1 MPKISRRSSSIISYK
16 KNMEKP
22 KIVANCLEIYSP
34 ATFAIGAT
42 ENRRLNTGIKINL
55 PESIIGA
62 LTTAPPST
70 KINQCQKITKKQ
82 KLVLHILNTS
92 FTKTYFVR
100 KNETI
105 GLLVITNGNG
115 KTFKHNV
122 ENL

>member
-1 MPKISRRSSSIISYK
+1 
-16 KNMEKP
+16 MEKP
-22 KIVANCLEIYSP
+22 KIVADCLEIYSP

-70 KINQCQKITKKQ
+70 KINQCQKNHKKEQ
-82 KLVLHILNTS
+82 KLVLHVLNTS

-100 KNETI
+100 KNKTF
-105 GLLVITNGNG
+105 GLLLITNGNG